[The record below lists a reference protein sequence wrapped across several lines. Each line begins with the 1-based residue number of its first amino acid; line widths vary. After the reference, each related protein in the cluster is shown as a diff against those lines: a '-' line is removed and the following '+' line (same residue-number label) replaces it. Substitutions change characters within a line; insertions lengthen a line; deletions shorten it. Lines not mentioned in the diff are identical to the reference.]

1 MILLVV
7 PILFS
12 PKMVDVVF
20 ENLAP
25 TGSNGNERDDEVVNA
40 IKVVKE

>member
-12 PKMVDVVF
+12 LEIVDVVS
-20 ENLAP
+20 ENLALI
-25 TGSNGNERDDEVVNA
+25 GSNGNERDDEIVNA